1 LIFRVLFILLK
12 NVLNTYFYGIV
23 IYIMEY
29 EDESVSCEY
38 QTDKLN
44 LMREQI
50 ENMTK
55 FNQIAILRILSDDKS
70 VTINENKNGIYINMT
85 DIPSKKLHEIEEYIT
100 YVLTQENTLN
110 DFEKQ
115 KESYKNTFFVKDN
128 KDNLLNNK

>member
-1 LIFRVLFILLK
+1 
-12 NVLNTYFYGIV
+12 
-23 IYIMEY
+23 MEY